1 VVGAV
6 VCLDSR
12 RETNLIRSNHA
23 TAPVVV
29 REERVSAVSSIP
41 NTSGIKAPQGPNE
54 IDTIMGHASESLA
67 IGQSLHAAM
76 LCRDALHLA
85 RARGD
90 FERMSR
96 ICMPMLEAQRA
107 IRLDALA
114 AGPARLISSAQDIQG
129 LPEMGC
135 YLFAPMLVGA
145 DARQFRTAANSA
157 GVPVFV
163 LTREPQ
169 MSNGLWP
176 VCGVGERVVR
186 VRIQP
191 PNNPDVID
199 PQWFNYASEQLG
211 DQAIQDAINAAEPE
225 DPAAWRVDDLL
236 DRLDA
241 CPEHEKFLMALA
253 QASKEAMAMPTPTII
268 RRRALINDPYS
279 F

>member
-1 VVGAV
+1 
-6 VCLDSR
+6 
-12 RETNLIRSNHA
+12 
-23 TAPVVV
+23 
-29 REERVSAVSSIP
+29 
-41 NTSGIKAPQGPNE
+41 
-54 IDTIMGHASESLA
+54 
-67 IGQSLHAAM
+67 M
-76 LCRDALHLA
+76 LCRDALQLA
-85 RARGD
+85 RSQGD

-96 ICMPMLEAQRA
+96 ICMPLLEAQRA

-114 AGPARLISSAQDIQG
+114 AGPAKIIASGSDIQG
-129 LPEMGC
+129 LPEPGC
-135 YLFAPMLVGA
+135 YLFAPNLVGA
-145 DARQFRTAANSA
+145 DARQFRTAANDA

-176 VCGVGERVVR
+176 IVGVGERVVR
-186 VRIQP
+186 IRIQP
-191 PNNPDVID
+191 PPNPNTID
-199 PQWFNYASEQLG
+199 PQWFAYASEQLG
-211 DQAIQDAINAAEPE
+211 DQAIEDAINAGEPD

-253 QASKEAMAMPTPTII
+253 DACKGAMALPTPTIV

>member
-1 VVGAV
+1 M
-6 VCLDSR
+6 
-12 RETNLIRSNHA
+12 
-23 TAPVVV
+23 
-29 REERVSAVSSIP
+29 SSILK
-41 NTSGIKAPQGPNE
+41 TSGIEAPSSPNE
-54 IDTIMGHASESLA
+54 IDTMMDHASESLA
-67 IGQSLHAAM
+67 AGSSLHASM
-76 LCRDALHLA
+76 LCRDALQLA
-85 RARGD
+85 RSRGD

-96 ICMPMLEAQRA
+96 ICMPLLEAQRGV
-107 IRLDALA
+107 RLDALA
-114 AGPARLISSAQDIQG
+114 AGPAKLISSGDDLSG

-145 DARQFRTAANSA
+145 DARQFRAAANIA

-176 VCGVGERVVR
+176 ICGVGERVVR

-191 PNNPDVID
+191 PNNQDVID

-211 DQAIQDAINAAEPE
+211 DQAIEDANNAAEPN

-253 QASKEAMAMPTPTII
+253 SACRQAMAMPIPTIV

>member
-1 VVGAV
+1 V
-6 VCLDSR
+6 
-12 RETNLIRSNHA
+12 
-23 TAPVVV
+23 P
-29 REERVSAVSSIP
+29 SIP
-41 NTSGIKAPQGPNE
+41 HTSGIRESQKPDE
-54 IDTIMGHASESLA
+54 IDTAMGHASEALA
-67 IGQSLHAAM
+67 AGTPLHAAM

-85 RARGD
+85 RSRGD

-96 ICMPMLEAQRA
+96 ICMPLLESQRA

-114 AGPARLISSAQDIQG
+114 AGPARVISSTGDLTG
-129 LPEMGC
+129 LPETGC
-135 YLFAPMLVGA
+135 YLFAPNLVGA
-145 DARQFRTAANSA
+145 DARQFRSAANAA
-157 GVPVFV
+157 GIPVFV

-176 VCGVGERVVR
+176 IVGVGERVVR
-186 VRIQP
+186 IRIDP
-191 PNNPDVID
+191 PHNPDLID

-211 DQAIQDAINAAEPE
+211 DQAIEDAINAGEPN

-241 CPEHEKFLMALA
+241 CPEHEKFMMKLA
-253 QASKEAMAMPTPTII
+253 SACRDAMMMPVPTII